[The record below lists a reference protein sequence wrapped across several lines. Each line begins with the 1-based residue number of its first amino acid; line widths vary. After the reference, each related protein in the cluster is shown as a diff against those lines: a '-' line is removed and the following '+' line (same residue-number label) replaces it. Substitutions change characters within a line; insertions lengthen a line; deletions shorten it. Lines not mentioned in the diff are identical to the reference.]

1 MNYIKDTLKNLLR
14 AEECAIRSKNQMIE
28 SYKSQMSNKQRKNK
42 NFLLQILSSGKK
54 SDPGLNCDQNPDIP
68 LEQSIES
75 LRELEN
81 LDKIHQI
88 DDLANLADE
97 RIKTVTSFLNIGSK
111 DSSPLGNSAP
121 KKQISRSPLMVK
133 EIKSEQLSFIQ
144 EDDLDGLFS
153 LFENK
158 ARDNNRRSQSPS
170 GKTGRIG

>member
-14 AEECAIRSKNQMIE
+14 AEECSIRSKNLMIE
-28 SYKSQMSNKQRKNK
+28 SYKSQMSNKQRKN
-42 NFLLQILSSGKK
+42 FMMQILSPTKK
-54 SDPGLNCDQNPDIP
+54 SDLCLNCDQNPDIP

-97 RIKTVTSFLNIGSK
+97 RIKTFTSFLNIVSK
-111 DSSPLGNSAP
+111 DPSPLGNSAP
-121 KKQISRSPLMVK
+121 SKQINRSPLLVK
-133 EIKSEQLSFIQ
+133 EINSEQLSFIQ

-153 LFENK
+153 LFEK
-158 ARDNNRRSQSPS
+158 
-170 GKTGRIG
+170 

>member
-14 AEECAIRSKNQMIE
+14 AEECSIRSKNQMIE

-42 NFLLQILSSGKK
+42 NFMIQILSSSKK
-54 SDPGLNCDQNPDIP
+54 SDPFLNSEQNPEIP
-68 LEQSIES
+68 LEQAIES

-97 RIKTVTSFLNIGSK
+97 RIKTVTSFLNIASK
-111 DSSPLGNSAP
+111 DSSPLLGLLGNSAP
-121 KKQISRSPLMVK
+121 NKQIFRSPLLVK
-133 EIKSEQLSFIQ
+133 EINSEQLSFIQ

-153 LFENK
+153 LFESK
-158 ARDNNRRSQSPS
+158 AMDKNRGS
-170 GKTGRIG
+170 